1 MIELTVAVCTYQR
14 GELLRR
20 TLDSLVAAEKPDCNW
35 ELLVI
40 DNEGSPTVKELV
52 TGYANRL
59 PVRYVVELVT
69 GNANA
74 RNRAVS
80 EALGP
85 ILLFTDDD
93 AVVHRSWLVEMRNA
107 IREHPECQFWG
118 GRIRPDWGKLS
129 RPEWFDE
136 VSCPM
141 LRNIIVQ
148 YDIGDTNRAWNSVA
162 DLAFYTCNLA
172 LRVDAVKAAGLFDP
186 TLGYFGSVRIG
197 GEDVRLV
204 ETIQRRGG
212 RGWYVA
218 TAVVDHPVPVD
229 RLNRSYALSFAR
241 RQGFLSYELLARDH
255 GGSVPRWAYRAAAQQ
270 LVGGG
275 IYWLLGLLTG
285 NAKRRFAARMRIAF
299 AASKIARATH
309 RMGTN

>member
-20 TLDSLVAAEKPDCNW
+20 TLDSLVAVEKPDCEW

-52 TGYANRL
+52 AGFANRL
-59 PVRYVVELVT
+59 PIRYVVESIT

-74 RNRAVS
+74 RNRAVT

-85 ILLFTDDD
+85 VLLFTDDD
-93 AVVHRSWLVEMRNA
+93 AIADRSWLVEMFKA
-107 IREHPECQFWG
+107 IREHPECEFWG
-118 GRIRPDWGKLS
+118 GRIRPDWGQLS

-136 VSCPM
+136 ASCPM
-141 LRNIIVQ
+141 LRDAIVQ
-148 YDIGDTNRAWNSVA
+148 YDIGDGNRAWNPSA

-229 RLNRSYALSFAR
+229 RLTRTYALSFAR

-255 GGSVPRWAYRAAAQQ
+255 GGRIPRWAYRAAVQQ
-270 LVGGG
+270 WTGGVV
-275 IYWLLGLLTG
+275 YWLSGLVTG
-285 NAKRRFAARMRIAF
+285 NAKRRFAARMSLAF
-299 AASKIARATH
+299 ATAKIVRAFH
-309 RMGTN
+309 RVRTN